1 MGSYGDRWLQCA
13 YCGKWGKCIDED
25 GVEHLSD
32 AGPIGPLCD
41 PCNDRGQPPHL
52 RKYSRLLPRLMPDT
66 VVVNILEFAFN
77 VCYDNGSGYPSIS
90 AMKKSVEV
98 RYKLE

>member
-1 MGSYGDRWLQCA
+1 MGSYGDSWLQCE
-13 YCGKWGKCIDED
+13 YCGKWGKCIHED

-52 RKYSRLLPRLMPDT
+52 RKYSRLLPRWMPET
-66 VVVNILEFAFN
+66 VVVNILDFAFQA
-77 VCYDNGSGYPSIS
+77 CHDH
-90 AMKKSVEV
+90 AEELMRE
-98 RYKLE
+98 RACLLDQD

>member
-25 GVEHLSD
+25 GVEHLCD
-32 AGPIGPLCD
+32 AGPKGPLCD
-41 PCNDRGQPPHL
+41 PCYDRGQPPHL
-52 RKYSRLLPRLMPDT
+52 RKYSRLLPRLMPET

-77 VCYDNGSGYPSIS
+77 VCYENGSGYPFQ
-90 AMKKSVEV
+90 SVEV